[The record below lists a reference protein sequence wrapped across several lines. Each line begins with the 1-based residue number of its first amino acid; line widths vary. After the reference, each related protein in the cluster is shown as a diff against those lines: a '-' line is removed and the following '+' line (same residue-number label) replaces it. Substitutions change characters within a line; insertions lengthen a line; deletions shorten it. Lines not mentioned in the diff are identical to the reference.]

1 MKNRDKNKIILVIS
15 AVLIVISIAITSV
28 AFVVEKR
35 KTDEANIKA
44 SQQALIESMEES
56 HQQEQ
61 NAPVTTPQTTAPQQ
75 SSNNK
80 PGIYKVVTN
89 TQPLGIRT
97 RPENDA
103 SRAGSVAKD
112 SEVEIF
118 ATYDG
123 WAYVK
128 DDDNW
133 GWLNMEYLELIE
145 ETELPAHTEGK
156 YIVATQNDPLN
167 IREKPKKY
175 ATSKDQLPKGTEIEV
190 LTVCEDWGYVEY
202 EGTTGWVPF
211 EYLEAVN

>member
-1 MKNRDKNKIILVIS
+1 MKKTDKNKVILLIS

-28 AFVVEKR
+28 AFVVEKG
-35 KTDEANIKA
+35 KTEKANIKA
-44 SQQALIESMEES
+44 SQEAVLSSMEATKE
-56 HQQEQ
+56 ETL
-61 NAPVTTPQTTAPQQ
+61 PVTVPETQAPEQT
-75 SSNNK
+75 SNSK

-103 SRAGSVAKD
+103 SRAGSVPKG

-128 DDDNW
+128 DDDAW

-145 ETELPAHTEGK
+145 EKELPENTEGK
-156 YIVATQNDPLN
+156 YIVATKNDPLN
-167 IREKPKKY
+167 LREKPKKY
-175 ATSKDQLPKGTEIEV
+175 ASSKKQLEKGTEIEV

-202 EGTTGWVPF
+202 DGVSGWVPF